1 MASQAGEKEVIVI
14 PEEDPD
20 DWPDV
25 GPQNPEEAD
34 SYVEKI
40 NNIFETMVENVSH
53 DKKDTLPSAMRSLK
67 KLMSRHWPSVGDT
80 NPDVVIQAVG
90 DPVCIYLR
98 QHLSLECLQMLDPME
113 EVPEG

>member
-1 MASQAGEKEVIVI
+1 MWEKHHSVPCFGGDNSVAPLLRSGIQNVNMASQAGEKEVIVV

-34 SYVEKI
+34 SYIEKI

-53 DKKDTLPSAMRSLK
+53 NKKDTLPSAMRNLK
-67 KLMSRHWPSVGDT
+67 KLMSRHWPSVGYAD
-80 NPDVVIQAVG
+80 PDI
-90 DPVCIYLR
+90 II
-98 QHLSLECLQMLDPME
+98 
-113 EVPEG
+113 